1 MKARVCFEFEL
12 EPETPDREASR
23 DSCNRAASAAEEA
36 IEHHLIGNGF
46 LPDDLSLDCW
56 SIGSEVID
64 PSEEDDHG

>member
-12 EPETPDREASR
+12 EPDREASR
-23 DSCNRAASAAEEA
+23 DSYSRAASTAEEA

-64 PSEEDDHG
+64 PSEGDDHG

>member
-12 EPETPDREASR
+12 EPEAPDREASR
-23 DSCNRAASAAEEA
+23 DSYIWAARAAEEA
-36 IEHHLIGNGF
+36 IELRLIDNGF

-64 PSEEDDHG
+64 PSEGDDHG

>member
-12 EPETPDREASR
+12 EPEAPDREASR
-23 DSCNRAASAAEEA
+23 DSYDRAASAAEEA

-64 PSEEDDHG
+64 PSEGDDHG